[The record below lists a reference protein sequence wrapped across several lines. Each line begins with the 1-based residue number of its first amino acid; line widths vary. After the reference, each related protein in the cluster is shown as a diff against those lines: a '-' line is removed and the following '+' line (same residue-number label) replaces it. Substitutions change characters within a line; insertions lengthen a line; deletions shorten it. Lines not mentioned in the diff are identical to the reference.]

1 MHNIRESTSK
11 THISQ
16 SLFLPKNVITATPQS
31 GRISGAIYS
40 KIACFLNVDKLI
52 QILIFIP
59 KHHEPYSQPG
69 MQTIQHFLLLF
80 HDRES
85 LFKFHLKDEKLFA
98 SLQKHLLV
106 TKILCIFLLTKYID
120 LHCEALFLKNRSV
133 LFNSVA
139 ARVYCRQRQRLSRNV
154 GVAESDESRTE
165 RWLYSTANIE
175 KTWKFKKCLAVKIFS
190 DGFAHF
196 HFAYET
202 H

>member
-1 MHNIRESTSK
+1 MHNITESTSK

-69 MQTIQHFLLLF
+69 MWTIQHFLLLF

-85 LFKFHLKDEKLFA
+85 LFKSKDEKLFT

-139 ARVYCRQRQRLSRNV
+139 ARVYCR
-154 GVAESDESRTE
+154 
-165 RWLYSTANIE
+165 
-175 KTWKFKKCLAVKIFS
+175 
-190 DGFAHF
+190 
-196 HFAYET
+196 
-202 H
+202 